1 VSARTKARKRAVDA
15 LFAADLREEHPAV
28 LLDETYKQVED
39 RQNQGPIFDYARTLI
54 DGVVDH
60 QGEIDTL
67 LETYSEGWTLERM
80 PNVDRAILR
89 VSVWEIVYNDEIPDA
104 VAIDE
109 AVDLA
114 KEYSTDASGAFV
126 NGLLTRIS
134 STKQA
139 L

>member
-1 VSARTKARKRAVDA
+1 MSARTKARKRAIDA
-15 LFAADLREEHPAV
+15 LFAADLRPEHPAA
-28 LLDETYKQVED
+28 LLDDAYKQVED
-39 RQNQGPIFDYARTLI
+39 RDNQGPIFDYARTLV

-60 QGEIDTL
+60 QAEIDTL
-67 LETYSEGWTLERM
+67 LETYSEGWSLDRM

-89 VSVWEIVYNDEIPDA
+89 VATWEIVYNDEIPDG
-104 VAIDE
+104 VAINE

-114 KEYSTDASGAFV
+114 KEYSTDDSGSFV

-134 STKQA
+134 STKRA

>member
-1 VSARTKARKRAVDA
+1 MSARTKARKRAVDA
-15 LFAADLREEHPAV
+15 LFAADLREEHPAA

-39 RQNQGPIFDYARTLI
+39 HQNQGPIFDYARTLI

-67 LETYSEGWTLERM
+67 LETYSEGWSLERM

-89 VSVWEIVYNDEIPDA
+89 VAVWEIVYNDEIPDA

-114 KEYSTDASGAFV
+114 KDYSTDASGAFV
-126 NGLLTRIS
+126 NGLLTSIS
-134 STKQA
+134 STKKA

>member
-15 LFAADLREEHPAV
+15 LFAADLREEHPAT

-89 VSVWEIVYNDEIPDA
+89 VAVWEICYNPELPDA

-114 KEYSTDASGAFV
+114 KDYSTDASGAFV

-134 STKQA
+134 GTKKA

>member
-1 VSARTKARKRAVDA
+1 MSARTKARKRAIDA
-15 LFAADLREEHPAV
+15 LFAADLRPEHPAA
-28 LLDETYKQVED
+28 LLDDTYKQVED
-39 RQNQGPIFDYARTLI
+39 RDNQGPIFDYARTLV

-60 QGEIDTL
+60 QAEIDTL
-67 LETYSEGWTLERM
+67 LETYSEGWSLDRM

-89 VSVWEIVYNDEIPDA
+89 VATWEIVYNDEIPDG
-104 VAIDE
+104 VAINE

-114 KEYSTDASGAFV
+114 KEYSTDDSGSFV

-134 STKQA
+134 STKRA

>member
-89 VSVWEIVYNDEIPDA
+89 VAVWEIVYNDEIPDA

-134 STKQA
+134 STKKA

>member
-1 VSARTKARKRAVDA
+1 MSARTKARKRAVDA
-15 LFAADLREEHPAV
+15 LFAADLRTEHPAA
-28 LLDETYKQVED
+28 LLDETFKQVED
-39 RQNQGPIFDYARTLI
+39 RQNQGPIFDYARTLV

-60 QGEIDTL
+60 QAEIDTL

-80 PNVDRAILR
+80 PNVDRSILR
-89 VSVWEIVYNDEIPDA
+89 IAVWEIVYNPELPDG

-114 KEYSTDASGAFV
+114 KEYSTESSGAFV

-134 STKQA
+134 ATKRA

>member
-1 VSARTKARKRAVDA
+1 MSARTKARKRAVDA
-15 LFAADLREEHPAV
+15 LFAADLRTEHPAA
-28 LLDETYKQVED
+28 LLDETFKQVED
-39 RQNQGPIFDYARTLI
+39 RQNQGPIFDYARTLV
-54 DGVVDH
+54 DGVVEH

-67 LETYSEGWTLERM
+67 LETYSEGWSLERM
-80 PNVDRAILR
+80 PNVDRSILR
-89 VSVWEIVYNDEIPDA
+89 IAVWEIVYNDELPDA

-114 KEYSTDASGAFV
+114 KEYSTDASGTFV

-134 STKQA
+134 ATKRA

>member
-1 VSARTKARKRAVDA
+1 MSARTKARKRAVDA
-15 LFAADLREEHPAV
+15 LFAADLRTEHPAA
-28 LLDETYKQVED
+28 LLDETFRQVED
-39 RQNQGPIFDYARTLI
+39 RQNQGPIFDYARTLV

-60 QGEIDTL
+60 QAEIDTL

-80 PNVDRAILR
+80 PNVDRSILR
-89 VSVWEIVYNDEIPDA
+89 IAVWEIVYNPELPDG

-114 KEYSTDASGAFV
+114 KEYSTEASGAFV

-134 STKQA
+134 ATKRA

>member
-15 LFAADLREEHPAV
+15 LFAADLRTEHPAT
-28 LLDETYKQVED
+28 LLDETFKQVEE
-39 RQNQGPIFDYARTLI
+39 RQNQGPIFEYARTLI

-60 QGEIDTL
+60 QSEIDTL

-80 PNVDRAILR
+80 PNVDRSILR
-89 VSVWEIVYNDEIPDA
+89 IAVWEIVYNEELPDA

-134 STKQA
+134 ATKRA

>member
-1 VSARTKARKRAVDA
+1 MSARTKARKRAVDA
-15 LFAADLREEHPAV
+15 LFAADLREEHPAA

-39 RQNQGPIFDYARTLI
+39 HQNQGPIFDYARTLI

-67 LETYSEGWTLERM
+67 LETYSEGWSLERM

-89 VSVWEIVYNDEIPDA
+89 VAVWEIVYNDEIPDA

-134 STKQA
+134 STKKA

>member
-1 VSARTKARKRAVDA
+1 MSARTKARKRAVDA

-126 NGLLTRIS
+126 NALLTRIS
-134 STKQA
+134 STKKA

>member
-1 VSARTKARKRAVDA
+1 
-15 LFAADLREEHPAV
+15 
-28 LLDETYKQVED
+28 
-39 RQNQGPIFDYARTLI
+39 
-54 DGVVDH
+54 
-60 QGEIDTL
+60 
-67 LETYSEGWTLERM
+67 M
-80 PNVDRAILR
+80 PNVDRSILR
-89 VSVWEIVYNDEIPDA
+89 IAVWEIVYNSELPDA

-134 STKQA
+134 ATKRA

>member
-15 LFAADLREEHPAV
+15 LFAADLRTEHPAA
-28 LLDETYKQVED
+28 LLDETFKQVED
-39 RQNQGPIFDYARTLI
+39 RQNQGPIFDYARTLV
-54 DGVVDH
+54 DGVVNH
-60 QGEIDTL
+60 QTEIDTL

-80 PNVDRAILR
+80 PNVDRSILR
-89 VSVWEIVYNDEIPDA
+89 IAVWEIVYNPELPDG

-114 KEYSTDASGAFV
+114 KEYSTEASGAFV

-134 STKQA
+134 ATKRA

>member
-15 LFAADLREEHPAV
+15 LFAADLREEHPAA

-39 RQNQGPIFDYARTLI
+39 HQNQGPIFDYARTLI

-67 LETYSEGWTLERM
+67 LETYSEGWSLERM

-89 VSVWEIVYNDEIPDA
+89 VAVWEIVYNDEIPDA

-114 KEYSTDASGAFV
+114 KDYSTDASGAFV
-126 NGLLTRIS
+126 NGLLTSIS
-134 STKQA
+134 STKKA

>member
-15 LFAADLREEHPAV
+15 LFAADLRTEHPAA
-28 LLDETYKQVED
+28 LLDETFKQVED
-39 RQNQGPIFDYARTLI
+39 RQNQGPIFDYARTLV

-60 QGEIDTL
+60 QSEIDTL

-80 PNVDRAILR
+80 PNVDRSILR
-89 VSVWEIVYNDEIPDA
+89 IAVWEIVYNAELPDG

-114 KEYSTDASGAFV
+114 KEYSTEASGAFV

-134 STKQA
+134 ATKRA

>member
-1 VSARTKARKRAVDA
+1 MSARTKARKRAVDA
-15 LFAADLREEHPAV
+15 LFAADLRTEHPAA
-28 LLDETYKQVED
+28 LLDETFKQVED
-39 RQNQGPIFDYARTLI
+39 RQNQGPILDYARTLV

-60 QGEIDTL
+60 QAEIDTL

-80 PNVDRAILR
+80 PNVDRSILR
-89 VSVWEIVYNDEIPDA
+89 IAVWEIVYNPELPDG

-114 KEYSTDASGAFV
+114 KEYSTEASGAFV

-134 STKQA
+134 ATKRA

>member
-15 LFAADLREEHPAV
+15 LFAADLRTEHPAA
-28 LLDETYKQVED
+28 LLDETFKQVED
-39 RQNQGPIFDYARTLI
+39 RQNQGPIFDYARTLV

-60 QGEIDTL
+60 QAEIDTL

-80 PNVDRAILR
+80 PNVDRSILR
-89 VSVWEIVYNDEIPDA
+89 IAVWEIVYNAELPDG

-114 KEYSTDASGAFV
+114 KEYSTEASGAFV

-134 STKQA
+134 ATKRA

>member
-1 VSARTKARKRAVDA
+1 MSARTKARKRAVDA

-89 VSVWEIVYNDEIPDA
+89 VAVWEIVYNDEIPDA

-134 STKQA
+134 STKKA

>member
-1 VSARTKARKRAVDA
+1 MSARTKARKRAVDA

-134 STKQA
+134 STKKA

>member
-134 STKQA
+134 STKKA

>member
-15 LFAADLREEHPAV
+15 LFAADLRTEHPAA
-28 LLDETYKQVED
+28 LLDETFKQVED
-39 RQNQGPIFDYARTLI
+39 RQNQGPIFDYARTLV

-60 QGEIDTL
+60 QAEIDTL

-80 PNVDRAILR
+80 PNVDRSILR
-89 VSVWEIVYNDEIPDA
+89 IAVWEIVYNTELPDG

-114 KEYSTDASGAFV
+114 KEYSTEASGAFV

-134 STKQA
+134 ATKRA

>member
-15 LFAADLREEHPAV
+15 LFAADLRTEHPAA
-28 LLDETYKQVED
+28 LLDETFKQVED
-39 RQNQGPIFDYARTLI
+39 RQNQGPIFDYARTLV

-60 QGEIDTL
+60 QAEIDTL

-80 PNVDRAILR
+80 PNVDRSILR
-89 VSVWEIVYNDEIPDA
+89 IAVWEIVYNPELPDG

-114 KEYSTDASGAFV
+114 KEYSTESSGAFV

-134 STKQA
+134 ATKRA

>member
-1 VSARTKARKRAVDA
+1 MSARSKARKRAVDA
-15 LFAADLREEHPAV
+15 LYAADVRPEHPAA

-39 RQNQGPIFDYARTLI
+39 RQIQGPIFDYARTLI
-54 DGVVDH
+54 DGVVE
-60 QGEIDTL
+60 QQAAIDAL

-89 VSVWEIVYNDEIPDA
+89 VGVWEIVYNDEIPDA

-109 AVDLA
+109 AVEIA
-114 KEYSTDASGAFV
+114 KEYSTDDSGSFV

-134 STKQA
+134 STKRA